1 MMKTGTELLDEARGR
16 VREISV
22 AELRALQDDGGEVVI
37 LDVRDQPE
45 VNLGKIPGALHIS
58 RGNLES
64 RVEALVGRDARVV
77 TYCATG
83 TRSVFAADT
92 LSQMGYADVAS
103 LAGGFREWAETGGD
117 IED

>member
-1 MMKTGTELLDEARGR
+1 VKTGNDLLDEARAR
-16 VREISV
+16 IREIGV
-22 AELRALQDDGGEVVI
+22 DDLRSAMESGDPMTI

-45 VNLGKIPGALHIS
+45 VNLGRIPGALHIS

-64 RVEALVGRDARVV
+64 KVEAVIPRESKVV
-77 TYCATG
+77 IYCATG
-83 TRSVFAADT
+83 NRSVLAADT
-92 LSQMGYADVAS
+92 LQEMGYDGVAS